1 MCVPRTTVA
10 VLESAQVLFNSYTFL
25 LFFALVLPLYYVLPH
40 TWQNRLLL
48 VASAVFYAAWSFWF
62 LGLLLLSVLV
72 DYALAHALHRSDDAV
87 FRKRLVVVSCILNLG
102 ALAFFKYAYF
112 LAGTGAGLLALAGV
126 RPPPIYLHV
135 LLPIGI
141 SFYTFHSMSYIIDI
155 YRRVL
160 IPLHS
165 FTDYALYVLYFP
177 QLVAGPIAR
186 AHDLIPQLH
195 NERTVTYDRIVEGC
209 WLMLWGFFKKLV
221 IADNLAVV
229 VDNVFASGTNSGL
242 SCLVGIYAFA
252 LQIYGDFS
260 GYTDIARGI
269 GKLMG
274 INLAFNFNLPY
285 LARNPVDFWQ
295 RWHISLSTWLRD
307 YLYIPLGGNRHG
319 ERRTYRNLLLT
330 MILGGLWHGA
340 AWHFVAWG
348 AYQGLLLVGYRR
360 LRRGRPP
367 RPGHA
372 LASAF
377 SVLLMF
383 NLTCVGWLLFR
394 AHDFHQVV
402 DFTRRILTR
411 FDADTAGV
419 AALATLICW
428 AAVLWGL
435 EWYIRNAEDPRTRP
449 LWNRGVGAVTCA
461 ALVAGICLFSAGSGR
476 EFIYFRF

>member
-1 MCVPRTTVA
+1 
-10 VLESAQVLFNSYTFL
+10 
-25 LFFALVLPLYYVLPH
+25 
-40 TWQNRLLL
+40 
-48 VASAVFYAAWSFWF
+48 
-62 LGLLLLSVLV
+62 
-72 DYALAHALHRSDDAV
+72 
-87 FRKRLVVVSCILNLG
+87 
-102 ALAFFKYAYF
+102 
-112 LAGTGAGLLALAGV
+112 
-126 RPPPIYLHV
+126 
-135 LLPIGI
+135 
-141 SFYTFHSMSYIIDI
+141 
-155 YRRVL
+155 
-160 IPLHS
+160 
-165 FTDYALYVLYFP
+165 VLYFP

-195 NERTVTYDRIVEGC
+195 DERTVTYDRIVEGC

-221 IADNLAVV
+221 IADNLALV

-307 YLYIPLGGNRHG
+307 YLYIPLGGNRQG

-348 AYQGLLLVGYRR
+348 AYQGLLLVGYR
-360 LRRGRPP
+360 LIRRGRPP
-367 RPGHA
+367 RPGHS
-372 LASAF
+372 LASAL

-394 AHDFHQVV
+394 ATDFHQVV
-402 DFTRRILTR
+402 DFSRRILTR

-419 AALATLICW
+419 GALATLICW

-461 ALVAGICLFSAGSGR
+461 ALVACICLFSAGAGR